1 VSGRLKRV
9 EAIDDKVADVTVIAL
24 SGELDASDTSWADE
38 FTSALNAGQERLVVD
53 LLGVTFIDSSFVR
66 ELLIAARRIGAEG
79 WLRLVYTHHLIG
91 RVVEICGLAETFP
104 QFTTVDAALRGAP
117 RKLEGG
123 RR

>member
-1 VSGRLKRV
+1 MSGRLKRV
-9 EAIDDKVADVTVIAL
+9 EAIDDQVADVTVIAL

>member
-1 VSGRLKRV
+1 M
-9 EAIDDKVADVTVIAL
+9 EAIDNQVDDVTVIAL

-38 FTSALNAGQERLVVD
+38 ITSALNAGEDRLVVD

-66 ELLIAARRIGAEG
+66 ELLIAMRRIGSEG

-91 RVVEICGLAETFP
+91 RVIQICGLAETFP

-117 RKLEGG
+117 RQDGG

>member
-1 VSGRLKRV
+1 M
-9 EAIDDKVADVTVIAL
+9 EAIDTHVDDVTVIAL
-24 SGELDASDTSWADE
+24 SGELDASDTSWADGIT
-38 FTSALNAGQERLVVD
+38 FALNAGEDRLVVD

-66 ELLIAARRIGAEG
+66 ELLIATRRIGSEG

-91 RVVEICGLAETFP
+91 RVIAICGLAETFP

-117 RKLEGG
+117 RKAEGG